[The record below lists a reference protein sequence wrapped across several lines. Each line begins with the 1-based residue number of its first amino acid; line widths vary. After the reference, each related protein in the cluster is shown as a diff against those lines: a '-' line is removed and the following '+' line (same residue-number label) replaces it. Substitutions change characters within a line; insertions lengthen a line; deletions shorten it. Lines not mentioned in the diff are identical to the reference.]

1 PCIES
6 GWRPPRPIS
15 NWPRVASPGSGG
27 SDRPGYQPGPRS
39 RVTCQNAARTV
50 RSAGGRR
57 VGCAGRGSELACPRS
72 CVGEAG
78 SLTAPWR
85 DEVRVSAPPHGP
97 AIWAVRTLESGGVTS
112 SARMRPSR
120 LRLSGQPAPAERVSP
135 NNVMKRVQDKVAVVT
150 GGARGLGLAAA
161 ERLCE
166 EGARVLI
173 TDLNGEEGR
182 EQQARLAGLGY
193 SVAFEEQDV
202 IQPEGWPR
210 VLDAAIARWGRLDV
224 LVNNAGIA
232 IISDVEALS

>member
-1 PCIES
+1 VTITS
-6 GWRPPRPIS
+6 S
-15 NWPRVASPGSGG
+15 QTRVFTAAIFLLLRRSRFVQSA

-78 SLTAPWR
+78 SLTAPMR

-135 NNVMKRVQDKVAVVT
+135 NYFPLKMRALLDKLSQINLAVRSPHEV
-150 GGARGLGLAAA
+150 GRAGIF
-161 ERLCE
+161 RLLE
-166 EGARVLI
+166 SKTQSPTWRAVLWH
-173 TDLNGEEGR
+173 
-182 EQQARLAGLGY
+182 ARLRNCI
-193 SVAFEEQDV
+193 VQT
-202 IQPEGWPR
+202 
-210 VLDAAIARWGRLDV
+210 
-224 LVNNAGIA
+224 
-232 IISDVEALS
+232 